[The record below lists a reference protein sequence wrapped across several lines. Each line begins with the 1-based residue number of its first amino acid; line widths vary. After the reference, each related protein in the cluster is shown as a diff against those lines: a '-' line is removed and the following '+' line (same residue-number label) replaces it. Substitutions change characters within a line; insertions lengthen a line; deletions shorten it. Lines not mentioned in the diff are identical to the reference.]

1 MTGAILAV
9 QAAKGLAKTDGDSLL
24 WVGEIGADGNAN
36 GIDGDQI
43 LLGPPFVVTET
54 EMATIAETLGEAV
67 ERATAEVAG

>member
-1 MTGAILAV
+1 MSHARNAGLLLYHGTGN
-9 QAAKGLAKTDGDSLL
+9 
-24 WVGEIGADGNAN
+24 ADGTN
-36 GIDGDQI
+36 GDTI